1 MKNLPSKKLVLYLT
15 ISILITL
22 IGIVLI
28 IYMITI
34 EGEIGLL
41 PTVLVLIGT
50 PTTIF
55 FHIKFKQEQNA
66 FLKENPLNQINN
78 IKK

>member
-1 MKNLPSKKLVLYLT
+1 MKNLPSKKLVLYRT

-22 IGIVLI
+22 IGIALI
-28 IYMITI
+28 TYMITI
-34 EGEIGLL
+34 EGELGLL
-41 PTVLVLIGT
+41 PIVLVLIGT
-50 PTTIF
+50 TTSIF

>member
-1 MKNLPSKKLVLYLT
+1 MKNLPSKKLFLYRT

-22 IGIVLI
+22 IGMALI
-28 IYMITI
+28 TYMITI
-34 EGEIGLL
+34 EGELGFL
-41 PTVLVLIGT
+41 PIVLVLIGT
-50 PTTIF
+50 TTSIYF
-55 FHIKFKQEQNA
+55 QIKFKQEQNV